1 MSLPT
6 TQISTTN
13 LDAGS
18 DNPRDARAELL
29 EAIQNLNAIIENIDL
44 YSASQGNSIANDL
57 LTLDT
62 SSKIVTTKLVDRVN
76 VGNLEN
82 GSVEKNNFFD
92 ANSTDKGITNSL
104 IANNTIP
111 TSKLNFVSTTLTTSN
126 TLIPTETAVVN
137 FANSYAQ
144 SATVLSFKKSGSYF
158 HNGNTSSTATRSY
171 HYPTSLTSTIS
182 PASNYGSISGNTVK
196 VLKGG
201 WYIAE
206 YKGDMTQSGWSDDD
220 DSDLWIVMGVEIFNQ
235 DGTLIRDID
244 RKKDA
249 QSSAYGVSSV
259 FEFLTYISPNSTI
272 RFYVYTE
279 DRDIDAYL
287 ENPELQLTL
296 YDFT

>member
-57 LTLDT
+57 LTLDA

-137 FANSYAQ
+137 FANSYSQ
-144 SATVLSFKKSGSYF
+144 SATVLSFKKSGSYR
-158 HNGNTSSTATRSY
+158 HNNAENATY
-171 HYPTSLTSTIS
+171 HYPTSLTSTVS
-182 PASNYGSISGNTVK
+182 PASNYGTISGNTVTI
-196 VLKGG
+196 LKGG
-201 WYIAE
+201 WYIVE
-206 YKGDMTQSGWSDDD
+206 YEGTMTQHGFSDYDDD
-220 DSDLWIVMGVEIFNQ
+220 DINIVMTLQIFNQ
-235 DGTLIRDID
+235 DGAQLLFTE
-244 RKKDA
+244 RKKDS
-249 QSSAYGVSSV
+249 QSSGYGLSPVY
-259 FEFLTYISPNSTI
+259 EYLTYISPNSTI
-272 RFYVYTE
+272 RFSVYTE
-279 DRDIDAYL
+279 DYDVDATL
-287 ENPELQLTL
+287 TNPECKLTL